1 MGGGVRSKTEGIG
14 EKTMS
19 VGKKLAT
26 GFGAL
31 LLMMLIVGGVGMNE
45 LRKTNEDLEN
55 MYAYQL
61 KGVQHIS
68 NAETQLLSIS
78 RARNNLL
85 LTESSAEKAAHRI
98 NILGGFDRFEIEMDA
113 FRKVALNDEQ
123 REANERIL
131 GLFQEIKD
139 MEMEIITLESGGN
152 RAGALQKIQESRGL
166 SDEIEEEIAKQI
178 ELMSTLA
185 EASFQE
191 SSSAYMRVVALMA
204 GILLVG
210 ITLSLWVLLYMMRHV
225 SKPLAKMTASA
236 VTIASGDLTVE
247 NLMVKG
253 KDEIAALASAF
264 NDMTK
269 GLREVIDHVVK
280 GAGTIA
286 ASSEELF
293 ASSEQSAS
301 ASEEVAKTIT
311 DIAKGA
317 SEQAQDTEL
326 ANASVKEVG
335 VLLQEN
341 STNISEVL
349 RHAEDIERRK
359 DEGYRILKSLVEQSA
374 INEKAT
380 VQVHQIIRQNNDS
393 AEKIEHASGM
403 IQNIA
408 DQTNL
413 LALNAAIEAARAGEA
428 GRGFSVVAEEIRKLA
443 EQSNSFTKEI
453 KDIIIELKDNSF
465 SAVQTT
471 EEMIHLVKDQVK
483 SVDET
488 EEKFRLIANAITET
502 KNSMEKLLLSSE
514 ALDANKDEIQGLMDN
529 LSAIAEENAAGAEEA
544 SASIEEQTATVEE
557 IANSTE
563 GLAKVS
569 MELLTL
575 VERFKI

>member
-1 MGGGVRSKTEGIG
+1 
-14 EKTMS
+14 MS

-45 LRKTNEDLEN
+45 LRKTNEDLAQ
-55 MYAYQL
+55 MYAFQL

-68 NAETQLLSIS
+68 NAETQLLRIS

-113 FRKVALNDEQ
+113 FRKVAQNEEQ
-123 REANERIL
+123 REANGRIL
-131 GLFQEIKD
+131 GLSQDIKD
-139 MEMEIITLESGGN
+139 MEMDIITLESGGN
-152 RAGALQKIQESRGL
+152 RAGALQKIQESRVL

-178 ELMSTLA
+178 EVVSTLA
-185 EASFQE
+185 EASYVE
-191 SSSAYMRVVALMA
+191 SSSAYRGVVALMA

-210 ITLSLWVLLYMMRHV
+210 ITLSVGVLLYMIRNV
-225 SKPLAKMTASA
+225 SKPLSKMTASA

-247 NLMVKG
+247 PILVKS
-253 KDEIAALASAF
+253 KDEIGALASAF

-326 ANASVKEVG
+326 ANTSVKEVG

-341 STNISEVL
+341 STNIKEVL

-359 DEGYRILKSLVEQSA
+359 EEGYRILKSLVEQSA

-380 VQVHQIIRQNNDS
+380 GQVHQIIRQNNDS

-453 KDIIIELKDNSF
+453 KDIIIELKDNSS

-514 ALDANKDEIQGLMDN
+514 ALDTNKDEIQGLMDN
-529 LSAIAEENAAGAEEA
+529 LSAIAEENAAGAEGA

-569 MELLTL
+569 MELLAL

>member
-1 MGGGVRSKTEGIG
+1 
-14 EKTMS
+14 MS

-68 NAETQLLSIS
+68 NAETQLLRIS

-98 NILGGFDRFEIEMDA
+98 NILDGFDRFEIEMDA
-113 FRKVALNDEQ
+113 FRKVAQNEEQ
-123 REANERIL
+123 REANGRIL

-152 RAGALQKIQESRGL
+152 RAGALQKIQESRVL

-191 SSSAYMRVVALMA
+191 SSSAYIRVVALMA

-335 VLLQEN
+335 ELLQEN

-349 RHAEDIERRK
+349 RHAEEIERRK

>member
-1 MGGGVRSKTEGIG
+1 
-14 EKTMS
+14 MS

-45 LRKTNEDLEN
+45 LRKTNEDLAQ
-55 MYAYQL
+55 MYAFQL

-68 NAETQLLSIS
+68 NAETQLLRIS

-113 FRKVALNDEQ
+113 FRKVAQNEEQ
-123 REANERIL
+123 REANGRIL

-139 MEMEIITLESGGN
+139 MEMDIITLESGGN
-152 RAGALQKIQESRGL
+152 RAGALQKIQESRVL

-178 ELMSTLA
+178 EVVSTLA
-185 EASFQE
+185 EASYVE
-191 SSSAYMRVVALMA
+191 SSSAYMGVVALMA

-380 VQVHQIIRQNNDS
+380 VQVHQIIRQNNNS